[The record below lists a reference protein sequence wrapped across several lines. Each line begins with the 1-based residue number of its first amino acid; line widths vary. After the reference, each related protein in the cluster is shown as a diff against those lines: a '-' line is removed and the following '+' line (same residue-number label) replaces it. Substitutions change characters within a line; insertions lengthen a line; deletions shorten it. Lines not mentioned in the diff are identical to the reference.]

1 MNDRIRAQ
9 KIVVIDEQGENLGL
23 INTQEA
29 LNIARERE
37 LDLVLVSPNLENPV
51 AKIVDWSKFKYEKS
65 KKLRKNKG
73 KTLETKEWWFKPNI
87 GDRDI
92 DLKLENVRKYLKK
105 GGTAKLTI
113 KYVQKTPYEMLKSTF
128 DRVAAKAQEFAKPLG
143 EAAKEGRNISI
154 LVKLQDKKEEEK
166 HEDIQN

>member
-1 MNDRIRAQ
+1 MNERIRAQ
-9 KIVVIDEQGENLGL
+9 KVVVIDENGENLGL
-23 INTQEA
+23 KDRLEA
-29 LNIARERE
+29 LDIARERE

-51 AKIVDWSKFKYEKS
+51 AKIVDFSKFKYEKS

-92 DLKLENVRKYLKK
+92 DMKLENVKKYLKK

-113 KYVQKTPYEMLKSTF
+113 KYVHKTPYEMLKLTF
-128 DRVAAKAQEFAKPLG
+128 DRVLAKAEVFTKPLG
-143 EAAKEGRNISI
+143 EPAKEGRNISI
-154 LVKLQDKKEEEK
+154 LVKLQDKKEEKNEN
-166 HEDIQN
+166 IQN

>member
-1 MNDRIRAQ
+1 MNEGIRAQ
-9 KIVVIDEQGENLGL
+9 RLVVIDENGENLGL
-23 INTQEA
+23 IDRFEA

-92 DLKLENVRKYLKK
+92 DLKLENVKKYLKK

-128 DRVAAKAQEFAKPLG
+128 DRVALKAEEFSKALG
-143 EAAKEGRNISI
+143 EPAKEGRNISI
-154 LVKLQDKKEEEK
+154 LVKLQDKKEEK
-166 HEDIQN
+166 HEEVQN